1 MIIKNDK
8 LFLIL
13 FVFLSCL
20 SKNFAQYDIIKAF
33 PNLSFSKPVDLQNSG
48 DGTNRLFAVEQ
59 QGIIKVFSNH
69 QDVSTE
75 KIFLDIRDKI
85 ISGDEKGLLGLA
97 FHPDYK
103 QSGYFYIDY
112 TSPSPILHTVVARYK
127 VSNSNPDS
135 ADENS
140 ELILLT
146 QEQPFENHNGGKVV
160 FGPDGYLYISF
171 GDGGSGGDPYNN
183 GQNLQTF
190 LGKILRID
198 INSANGNLNYSI
210 PPSNPFA
217 GNTLGYKEEIF
228 AYGLRN
234 PWRFSFD
241 FTTNKLWCADVGQN
255 QWEEIDTIQSGKNYG
270 WRIMEGKH
278 CYNPPSGC
286 DTSGLTFP
294 IWEYDHSSGNC
305 SITGGFVYRG
315 NSVPELIGKYIYAD
329 YCSSN
334 IWALNAKGTSV
345 ENELLLKTSG
355 GITAFGFDQNSEL
368 YFCDFDGNIY
378 KFKPTAT
385 GIKNQNNKFE
395 NFILFQN
402 HPNPFNPSTKIT
414 YILTEESRIKVEII
428 GTLGNVIEILEN
440 RTRHAGNYELE
451 WNAGNNSSGV
461 YYAKLSAKTV
471 SGKEYSKT
479 IKMIYLK

>member
-1 MIIKNDK
+1 MIIKNGRLTF
-8 LFLIL
+8 LFI
-13 FVFLSCL
+13 FFLSCI
-20 SKNFAQYDIIKAF
+20 SKNFAQYEVVKAF
-33 PNLSFSKPVDLQNSG
+33 PNLSFSNPVDLQNSG
-48 DGTNRLFAVEQ
+48 DGTNRLFVVEQ
-59 QGIIKVFSNH
+59 QGIIKVFSNN
-69 QDVSTE
+69 QDVSSE
-75 KIFLDIRDKI
+75 KVFLDIRDRI
-85 ISGDEKGLLGLA
+85 TSGGETGLLGLA
-97 FHPDYK
+97 FHPNYI
-103 QSGYFYIDY
+103 QNGYFYIDY
-112 TSPSPILHTVVARYK
+112 TSPSTTLHTVVARYK

-146 QEQPFENHNGGKVV
+146 QEQPFNNHNGGRVV
-160 FGPDGYLYISF
+160 FGSDGYLYISF

-198 INSANGNLNYSI
+198 VNSANGNLNYSI
-210 PPSNPFA
+210 PSSNPFA
-217 GNTLGYKEEIF
+217 GNISGYKEEIF

-255 QWEEIDTIQSGKNYG
+255 QWEEIDTIQNGKNYG

-278 CYNPPSGC
+278 CYNPPSDC
-286 DTSGLTFP
+286 DTSGLTLP

-329 YCSSN
+329 YCTSN
-334 IWALNAKGTSV
+334 IWALDANGTSI
-345 ENELLLKTSG
+345 ENKFLLKAPG
-355 GITAFGFDQNSEL
+355 RITAFGVDQKNEL
-368 YFCDFDGNIY
+368 YLCNFDGNIY

-385 GIKNQNNKFE
+385 GIKNLNYKPE
-395 NFILFQN
+395 NFELFQN
-402 HPNPFNPSTKIT
+402 YPNPFNPSTKIT
-414 YILTEESRIKVEII
+414 YILPDESRIKVEII
-428 GTLGNVIEILEN
+428 GILGNIIEILED
-440 RTRHAGNYELE
+440 RIKPAGNYELE

-461 YYAKLSAKTV
+461 YYAKFSVKSI
-471 SGKEYSKT
+471 SGNEYSKT
-479 IKMIYLK
+479 IKMVYLK